1 MSGIN
6 VNRWL
11 AGGVAAGILI
21 WILEGIGG
29 LLYMDQME
37 AALAAHSLSMELSAG
52 IMVLTVVISLV
63 AGLTLI
69 FFYAAARPRFGPG
82 PRTAIIVAVAFWVGA
97 WLTTLVGYQMIG
109 LYPTGLLVMWAI
121 QGLVE
126 MILAGL
132 LGGVIYREGQPA
144 AATPV

>member
-11 AGGVAAGILI
+11 AGGVAAGALI
-21 WILEGIGG
+21 WILEGLGSFI
-29 LLYMDQME
+29 YMDQME
-37 AALAAHSLSMELSAG
+37 AALEAHSLSMEMSAG
-52 IMVLTVVISLV
+52 VMVLTVVVSLI

-82 PRTAIIVAVAFWVGA
+82 PKTAAIVAVALWFGG
-97 WLTTLVGYQMIG
+97 WLLSLIGYQMMG
-109 LYPTGLLVMWAI
+109 LYPTGLLIQWGI

-126 MILAGL
+126 LILAAL
-132 LGGVIYREGQPA
+132 LGGVIYREA
-144 AATPV
+144 